1 MASEV
6 GHPQSFGEIMKY
18 RIIKSTVAGG
28 AIRSVGDIV
37 EVGHSEGKDLM
48 AYGKAV
54 PHDEAVIE
62 NRVEPVEF
70 REPKPR
76 GRKPSNGR

>member
-1 MASEV
+1 
-6 GHPQSFGEIMKY
+6 MKY
-18 RIIKSTVAGG
+18 RIIKSTVADG
-28 AIRSVGDIV
+28 AIRKAGDIV
-37 EVGHSEGKDLM
+37 DIGPVEGKALM

-54 PHDEAVIE
+54 PHDETVIE
-62 NRVEPVEF
+62 NRVEPVEV

>member
-1 MASEV
+1 
-6 GHPQSFGEIMKY
+6 MKY

-28 AIRSVGDIV
+28 TIRKVGDII
-37 EVGHSEGKDLM
+37 EVNPVEGKALM

-54 PHDEAVIE
+54 PHDETVVE

-70 REPKPR
+70 REPKSR
-76 GRKPSNGR
+76 GRKPHNGR

>member
-1 MASEV
+1 
-6 GHPQSFGEIMKY
+6 MKY
-18 RIIKSTVAGG
+18 RIIKSTVASGV
-28 AIRSVGDIV
+28 IRKVGDII
-37 EVGHSEGKDLM
+37 EVNATAGKALM

-54 PHDEAVIE
+54 PHDETVIE

-76 GRKPSNGR
+76 GRKLSNGR

>member
-1 MASEV
+1 
-6 GHPQSFGEIMKY
+6 MKY

-28 AIRSVGDIV
+28 SVRSVGDIV
-37 EVGHSEGKDLM
+37 DLNASEGKDLM

-62 NRVEPVEF
+62 NRVEPVET
-70 REPKPR
+70 REPVAR
-76 GRKPSNGR
+76 GKKAGNGR

>member
-1 MASEV
+1 
-6 GHPQSFGEIMKY
+6 MKY

-28 AIRSVGDIV
+28 ALRQVGDII
-37 EVGHSEGKDLM
+37 EANPSEGKSLM

-76 GRKPSNGR
+76 GRKNSNGR

>member
-1 MASEV
+1 
-6 GHPQSFGEIMKY
+6 MKY
-18 RIIKSTVAGG
+18 RIIKSTIAGG
-28 AIRSVGDIV
+28 EFRKVGDIV
-37 EVGHSEGKDLM
+37 EVNAVEGKALM

-76 GRKPSNGR
+76 GRKSSNGR

>member
-1 MASEV
+1 
-6 GHPQSFGEIMKY
+6 MKY

-28 AIRSVGDIV
+28 ALCKVGDIV
-37 EVGHSEGKDLM
+37 EVRADEGKALM

-62 NRVEPVEF
+62 NRVEPVEV
-70 REPKPR
+70 RDPKPLVR
-76 GRKPSNGR
+76 TKRTSNGR

>member
-1 MASEV
+1 
-6 GHPQSFGEIMKY
+6 MKY
-18 RIIKSTVAGG
+18 RIIKSTVASG

-37 EVGHSEGKDLM
+37 DVDYSEGKALM

-54 PHDEAVIE
+54 PHDESVVE
-62 NRVEPVEF
+62 NRVEPIEF

-76 GRKPSNGR
+76 GRKPANGR

>member
-1 MASEV
+1 
-6 GHPQSFGEIMKY
+6 MKY

-28 AIRSVGDIV
+28 SIRQVGEIV
-37 EVGHSEGKDLM
+37 ALSASEGKELM
-48 AYGKAV
+48 AYGKAL
-54 PHDEAVIE
+54 PHDEAMIE

-76 GRKPSNGR
+76 GRGRKADDGR

>member
-1 MASEV
+1 
-6 GHPQSFGEIMKY
+6 MKY

-28 AIRSVGDIV
+28 AIRKVGDII
-37 EVGHSEGKDLM
+37 EVSGSEAKDLM

-54 PHDEAVIE
+54 PHDETVIE

-70 REPKPR
+70 REPKSAPR
-76 GRKPSNGR
+76 GRKSHNGR

>member
-1 MASEV
+1 
-6 GHPQSFGEIMKY
+6 MKY
-18 RIIKSTVAGG
+18 RIIKSTVALGVV
-28 AIRSVGDIV
+28 RSVGDIV
-37 EVGHSEGKDLM
+37 DVSHSEGKALM

-54 PHDEAVIE
+54 PHDESVIE

-76 GRKPSNGR
+76 GRKPANGR

>member
-1 MASEV
+1 
-6 GHPQSFGEIMKY
+6 MKY
-18 RIIKSTVAGG
+18 RIIKSTVADG
-28 AIRSVGDIV
+28 AIRKVGDIIDLSA
-37 EVGHSEGKDLM
+37 SEGKALM

-62 NRVEPVEF
+62 NRVEPVES
-70 REPKPR
+70 REPKPATR

>member
-1 MASEV
+1 
-6 GHPQSFGEIMKY
+6 MKY
-18 RIIKSTVAGG
+18 RIIKSTVASG

-37 EVGHSEGKDLM
+37 DVDYSEGKALM

-54 PHDEAVIE
+54 PHDESVIE

-70 REPKPR
+70 RETKPR
-76 GRKPSNGR
+76 GRKPANGR

>member
-1 MASEV
+1 
-6 GHPQSFGEIMKY
+6 MKY
-18 RIIKSTVAGG
+18 RIIKSTVASG

-37 EVGHSEGKDLM
+37 DVDYSEGKALM

-54 PHDEAVIE
+54 PHDESVVE

-76 GRKPSNGR
+76 GRKPANGR

>member
-1 MASEV
+1 
-6 GHPQSFGEIMKY
+6 MKY
-18 RIIKSTVAGG
+18 RIIKSTVASGV
-28 AIRSVGDIV
+28 IRKVGDII
-37 EVGHSEGKDLM
+37 EVNATEGKALM

-54 PHDEAVIE
+54 PHDETVIE

-76 GRKPSNGR
+76 GRKLSNGR

>member
-1 MASEV
+1 
-6 GHPQSFGEIMKY
+6 MKY

-37 EVGHSEGKDLM
+37 EVDYSEGKDLM

>member
-1 MASEV
+1 
-6 GHPQSFGEIMKY
+6 MKY
-18 RIIKSTVAGG
+18 RIIKSTVADG
-28 AIRSVGDIV
+28 AIRKVGDIIDLSA
-37 EVGHSEGKDLM
+37 SEGKALM

-70 REPKPR
+70 REPKPATR